1 MTARDQSDAVALAV
15 DSPGWRSDTAKHGNP
30 FANPVW
36 VKNCIASGSIIP
48 PQGES
53 AAVRLTDF
61 KVGLC
66 VICLAACGIVAMGVA
81 YFGRW

>member
-1 MTARDQSDAVALAV
+1 MSREQADQIALAV

-53 AAVRLTDF
+53 AAVRRTDF
-61 KVGLC
+61 AVGLC
-66 VICLAACGIVAMGVA
+66 VICLGACGVVAMLTA
-81 YFGRW
+81 YFWKG